1 MALTPMELMSSTNDV
16 IVFSGV
22 IVFIIF
28 MMPEFS
34 AKLSMLNGIDKKKGP

>member
-1 MALTPMELMSSTNDV
+1 MALAPMELMRSIND
-16 IVFSGV
+16 V

-34 AKLSMLNGIDKKKGP
+34 AKLSMRNGFVKKKRP